1 MKDLSLPSEM
11 GLELGFLKT
20 PFRDEK
26 KLNLFKQMKFLEF
39 LHIGNEAG
47 FIWFRD
53 ENGGLQIEHEKHIQ
67 ILQQHFPRLIINK
80 MTLIDT
86 PHLTDPS
93 YNFFNERFPEFGMS
107 FQAF

>member
-1 MKDLSLPSEM
+1 
-11 GLELGFLKT
+11 
-20 PFRDEK
+20 
-26 KLNLFKQMKFLEF
+26 MKFLEF

-47 FIWFRD
+47 FIWSRD

-67 ILQQHFPRLIINK
+67 ILQQHFPRLVINK
-80 MTLIDT
+80 RTLIDT